1 MPAHGQGECAVLYQQ
16 VSSMLV
22 QLFGMIWS
30 VTSTYQRIADAIATD
45 IQAGRWQPGGRI
57 ASEHELMEEFRVSR
71 NTVRLALDVL
81 TRTNLVRRH
90 QGRGTF
96 VAPQGVSHVL
106 GGLRSFTEVIQ
117 DLGRTPG
124 IDKVSVTPDA
134 NPPAEAL
141 EFLPGSFIW
150 RVQRVRTSD
159 GAPFAL
165 MQSWLPDAIAS
176 QITGDELLEAQSLY
190 HLIEEKLGIRPAS
203 ATEIIRAEAA
213 TAEEAKSLNTDQGG
227 PLLTIYRWTSG
238 SHGQPVEYV
247 RSASPGDRY
256 DIVVK
261 LQQ

>member
-1 MPAHGQGECAVLYQQ
+1 MSGQVCDT
-16 VSSMLV
+16 LV
-22 QLFGMIWS
+22 V
-30 VTSTYQRIADAIATD
+30 VTSTYQRVADTVAAD
-45 IQAGRWQPGGRI
+45 IRAGRWQADERI
-57 ASEHELMEEFRVSR
+57 ASEHELMTEFGVSR

-81 TRTNLVRRH
+81 SRSNLVRRH

-96 VAPQGVSHVL
+96 VATQGVSHVL

-124 IDKVSVTPDA
+124 IDAVTITPDPGA
-134 NPPAEAL
+134 PAEAL
-141 EFLPGSFIW
+141 QFLPGSYIW
-150 RVQRVRTSD
+150 QVQRIRTSD

-176 QITGDELLEAQSLY
+176 QITCAELLESQSLY
-190 HLIEEKLGIRPAS
+190 RVIERQLGIRPTS

-213 TAEEAKSLNTDQGG
+213 TAEEARLLGTSDGG

-238 SHGQPVEYV
+238 QHGQPIEYV
-247 RSASPGDRY
+247 RSCSPGDRY
-256 DIVVK
+256 DFVVK